1 MTAKAEAAEIRDQVK
16 VAADRLLEACASAVC
31 IRLERPDRGQH
42 REARAATARK
52 VRRA

>member
-16 VAADRLLEACASAVC
+16 VAADRLLEACAGAAS
-31 IRLERPDRGQH
+31 IRLERPDRD
-42 REARAATARK
+42 RAPRAAIARK